1 MNTIAGNPEGWK
13 RVGKAVR
20 ARRLELGIKTQVDLY
35 AAGGP
40 GVATISKIE
49 TGRSPSYEDQVIYRL
64 EDVLRWKRGSV
75 QGMLDGAK
83 DGIPLP
89 SEAET
94 PASGSGFQ
102 PEKEYSNREYPPLVG
117 TDPGFRAIYD
127 LLEGLLT
134 HDERLWAVRGVV
146 MYRSSEAE
154 RVAARDR
161 DASGEQ
167 NVGRGE

>member
-1 MNTIAGNPEGWK
+1 MNTIAGKPEGWK
-13 RVGKAVR
+13 RVGRAVR
-20 ARRLELGIKTQVDLY
+20 ARRLAIGLKTQVDLY
-35 AAGGP
+35 TAGGP

-64 EDVLRWKRGSV
+64 EDALRWKRGSV
-75 QGMLDGAK
+75 QGMLDGAE

-94 PASGSGFQ
+94 PAPGSRFQ
-102 PEKEYSNREYPPLVG
+102 PERDSPTREYPPLVG
-117 TDPGFRAIYD
+117 TDPAFRALYD

-134 HDERLWAVRGVV
+134 HEERLWAVRGVV

-154 RVAARDR
+154 RAAARNQ